1 MSMHMISKASA
12 PPEPAAKPESEDSK
26 PKEGSKQATDEST
39 AAHYMNPFKSE
50 GARSKPIELTGKPV
64 EDLKSLVGKLATYA
78 SGPILTANRETRPH
92 AELRSNL
99 LTRPEVEA
107 GTLMRDDWTGNPYDI
122 GSEAWVEYGRKTGV
136 WVQLPTN
143 KLDRM
148 TKDYTLFGCTVET
161 SASLANPN
169 HPNYENALNSLR
181 ENLAFGLAAVVSGVH
196 VLKID
201 KVKKSKLLPE
211 HILASATSKSIKNT
225 REFDEFVRKIAPLI
239 AKALREPS
247 NQNSEQLYEEFRR
260 AATDVMGQL
269 LGKPDEKKIIAIES
283 YAQSGRSAHRRH
295 EFREAYHDGWTR
307 INQILGRASRTASP
321 EQLAKLAKE
330 ALKVKRLNNQVKSK
344 GGDNQGDANQAS
356 AEKVDEI
363 HYNNAT
369 RDVAKDLF
377 WAKLRVGSVDWA
389 PGNVNKEIEE
399 GDMKRL
405 ALTLTDHR
413 STTNLNAMF
422 HELEK
427 SVEGMAKDLGL
438 ELYKNDS
445 ETAAKV
451 GKAISQFQKDYYTQL
466 IQLAQTHPDIFD
478 ELSEIMKGFIRESAA
493 DLRHFASVLEKHEE
507 YKKAWEEEKKRLE
520 TKWSDEQAQAGVKRH
535 AAARVRV

>member
-1 MSMHMISKASA
+1 MSMHLITKASVPA
-12 PPEPAAKPESEDSK
+12 EPAAQPESEDRK
-26 PKEGSKQATDEST
+26 PKEGSKQVTDEST

-78 SGPILTANRETRPH
+78 SEPILTANRETRPH

-136 WVQLPTN
+136 WVQLPTK

-148 TKDYTLFGCTVET
+148 TKDYQLFGCTLET

-169 HPNYENALNSLR
+169 HPNYKNALDELR
-181 ENLAFGLAAVVSGVH
+181 KHIALRLGAVVYGVH
-196 VLKID
+196 VGHIKD
-201 KVKKSKLLPE
+201 KHDDKWNEYRQNPDNE
-211 HILASATSKSIKNT
+211 IKFLT
-225 REFDEFVRKIAPLI
+225 GPQFHEFVRKIAPLI

-247 NQNSEQLYEEFRR
+247 NLNSEQLYEEFRR
-260 AATDVMGQL
+260 GATDVTRQL
-269 LGKPDEKKIIAIES
+269 LGTPNEDTIVAIES
-283 YAQSGRSAHRRH
+283 YAQLGRSAHRRH

-344 GGDNQGDANQAS
+344 GGDNLPDANQAS
-356 AEKVDEI
+356 AEKVDKI
-363 HYNNAT
+363 HYDNAT

-389 PGNVNKEIEE
+389 PGNVTKEIEE
-399 GDMKRL
+399 GDMERL

-438 ELYKNDS
+438 EIYKNDN